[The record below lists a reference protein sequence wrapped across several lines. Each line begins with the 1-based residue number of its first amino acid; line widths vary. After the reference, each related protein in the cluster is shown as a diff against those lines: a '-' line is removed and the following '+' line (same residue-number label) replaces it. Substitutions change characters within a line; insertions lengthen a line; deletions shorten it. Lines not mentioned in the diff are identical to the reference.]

1 MSDTEF
7 QCIADSQPELQIRPA
22 VRQQHMQLMTRL
34 ASSPEL
40 RRSSAGKRAAI
51 VTAGVLV
58 LSAGG
63 VSVAAAFGAF
73 STPTNRNVAHC
84 YATADLHDPTNHT
97 DFAIATP
104 RSPVGRLAHHQRR
117 PAPPGRRH

>member
-73 STPTNRNVAHC
+73 STPNPKMRVTSAGVR
-84 YATADLHDPTNHT
+84 
-97 DFAIATP
+97 
-104 RSPVGRLAHHQRR
+104 VGW
-117 PAPPGRRH
+117 